1 MQARACQRNPKCG
14 YLCAQ
19 RNASASAKMLGT
31 TFLTGSTRCSPS
43 IMFFIELS
51 SSTAIIILQD
61 HYIPS
66 LPYTMQWYSSLPVIQ
81 VIYYSVIIPAY
92 IPLYQWY
99 LYIPVVYLCYTV
111 IPVKYLYTMQWY
123 TSTISLLPLYQ
134 WYISATSLYIYQWYT
149 SIIPCSNISIL
160 PLYTMQWYLCYLYI
174 YIPVMS
180 LYQYFCYLSIPVYI
194 PCDTHFCLY
203 INIPLY
209 NYTMQCMIAIHLWYI
224 WYLYIGILI

>member
-81 VIYYSVIIPAY
+81 VIYYSVIIPVIY
-92 IPLYQWY
+92 LYPSDTSYTSSIPLLHSDTCKIPLYHAVVY
-99 LYIPVVYLCYTV
+99 LYNISASSIPVIYLCYLSIYIPVIYLYNTMQQYLSIYTSSIYHAV
-111 IPVKYLYTMQWY
+111 IP
-123 TSTISLLPLYQ
+123 LLPLYIYQ
-134 WYISATSLYIYQWYT
+134 WCLYTSTSATSLYQYT
-149 SIIPCSNISIL
+149 YLSLSI
-160 PLYTMQWYLCYLYI
+160 I
-174 YIPVMS
+174 YIP
-180 LYQYFCYLSIPVYI
+180 
-194 PCDTHFCLY
+194 
-203 INIPLY
+203 
-209 NYTMQCMIAIHLWYI
+209 
-224 WYLYIGILI
+224 

>member
-81 VIYYSVIIPAY
+81 VIYYSVIIPVIY
-92 IPLYQWY
+92 MYLYPSDTSYTSSIPLLHSDTCKIPLYHAVVY
-99 LYIPVVYLCYTV
+99 LYNISASSIPVIYLCYLSIYIPVIYLYNTMQQ
-111 IPVKYLYTMQWY
+111 YLYTSSIY
-123 TSTISLLPLYQ
+123 HAVIPLLPLY
-134 WYISATSLYIYQWYT
+134 IYT
-149 SIIPCSNISIL
+149 SDVSIPVPLL
-160 PLYTMQWYLCYLYI
+160 PLYTSIHTSLSIYI
-174 YIPVMS
+174 YTIYVPIIRVIPTS
-180 LYQYFCYLSIPVYI
+180 ASI
-194 PCDTHFCLY
+194 
-203 INIPLY
+203 
-209 NYTMQCMIAIHLWYI
+209 
-224 WYLYIGILI
+224 